1 MGKYQPI
8 KIAGNSTGLVQ
19 SREEFILPNDAYPVL
34 QNAFVWRER
43 IKRKKGCEQLGRLTR
58 LFSTMTDGLPID
70 MSGNGNVFTALSITT
85 PPYTILPGTVNIGY
99 NSNIYTDINFDGI
112 LVGVPGGTGSIN
124 YSTGAI
130 NFPPSAT
137 PAGTI
142 NSIYIASN
150 LPVCGILNRDINS
163 QNDEETIFFDT
174 TYAYKFSTGN
184 FIEYIPGTTWNGANY
199 QLFWGTNYWVSKTND
214 KVFWVT
220 NFNIDQSTKDPI
232 RYTDSSAWINFA
244 PKINAA
250 GSLFLNQCLAIL
262 PFRGRLLVFNTF
274 EGDNADI
281 TMTTAIQYRQRI
293 RWSAIG
299 TPFADMSSIVTSVNA
314 NAWVDD
320 IRGQGGF
327 LDIPTNQ
334 DIISVGFVRDNL
346 VIYCERSTWQL
357 RYTGRSIAPFQIE
370 RVNAELGTE
379 STFSA
384 VQFDTSL
391 VGFGDKAI
399 VECDSFKSAPIDIK
413 IPDLVFSIENQNHG
427 NDRVVGI
434 RDFQQ
439 RLAYWMY
446 PITSDD
452 YVKDGFIPVFPNRR
466 LVYNYE
472 NDSWAIF
479 NDSFTYF
486 GNFLDLGSRTWVQS
500 NISWSNSNFKWSN
513 NPALFPLIVAG
524 NQQGFIL
531 ILDQQVTN
539 DPTLFISAISSGAG
553 AVTVITSADH
563 NLASSANQIPA
574 DGQVVQLINM
584 TGDYAYLNNLIVGIS
599 RINANTFSIF
609 TYSSD
614 TESFSIPVPFQAGT
628 YNGSGTIIVRD
639 GFSIQS
645 KKFNFLDE
653 GNTIQLGYI
662 DVLMDS
668 TSNGAITM
676 NVYADY
682 NDTQPI
688 NTYPENA
695 NDVTDEPDTFFNSVI
710 PTYSPSYGTN
720 PPLNSS
726 TTKNWQRIYC
736 ATRAAFITTE
746 FTLSN
751 AQLNG
756 VEQENDVQID
766 CQIMWVRKSGH
777 NLAIGV

>member
-8 KIAGNSTGLVQ
+8 KIAGMSTGLIQ

-43 IKRKKGCEQLGRLTR
+43 IKRKKGCNQLGRLTR
-58 LFSTMTDGLPID
+58 LFSTATDGLAID
-70 MSGNGNVFTALSITT
+70 GSGNGNVWTALGIST
-85 PPYTILPGTVNIGY
+85 PTNLSILPGGVQIGY
-99 NSNIYTDINFDGI
+99 NSNQYSDPMKNGV
-112 LVGVPGGTGSIN
+112 LVGTPTGTGSIN
-124 YSTGAI
+124 YITGDVHF
-130 NFPPSAT
+130 NPGV

-150 LPVCGILNRDINS
+150 LPVCGILTREIDS
-163 QNDEETIFFDT
+163 QNNEETIFFDSK
-174 TYAYKFSTGN
+174 YSYKYSSGN
-184 FIEYIPGTTWNGANY
+184 FIEYISGAGSKTWNGADY
-199 QLFWGTNYWVSKTND
+199 QLFWGTNYWVNASNVKL
-214 KVFWVT
+214 FWVT
-220 NFNIDQSTKDPI
+220 NFNITESTRDPI
-232 RYTDSSAWINFA
+232 RYTDGSTWTDFA
-244 PKINAA
+244 PTIDASSNVLA
-250 GSLFLNQCLAIL
+250 QCLALL
-262 PFRGRLLVFNTF
+262 PFRGRLLAFNTF
-274 EGDNADI
+274 EGPSLTDPS
-281 TMTTAIQYRQRI
+281 TIQYRQRI

-299 TPFADMSSIVTSVNA
+299 SPLTSNS
-314 NAWVDD
+314 WRDD
-320 IRGQGGF
+320 IRGNGGF

-334 DIISVGFVRDNL
+334 DIISVGVVRDNL

-439 RLAYWMY
+439 RIAYWMY

-452 YVKDGFIPVFPNRR
+452 YVKDGYIPKYPNRR

-486 GNFLDLGSRTWVQS
+486 GNFQDQGARSWVQS
-500 NISWSNSNFKWSN
+500 NFSWASSNFKWATS
-513 NPALFPLIVAG
+513 PALFPLIVAG

-531 ILDQQVTN
+531 VLDQKVKN
-539 DPTLFISAISSGAG
+539 DPTLYISAISSGTSNI
-553 AVTVITSADH
+553 TVITSTDH

-574 DGQVVQLINM
+574 DGQVVQLVNM
-584 TGDYAYLNNLIVGIS
+584 SGDYAYLNNAVVGIS
-599 RINANTFSIF
+599 RINANTFSI
-609 TYSSD
+609 YSYSMD
-614 TESFSIPVPFQAGT
+614 TQSFSEPVLFQSGT
-628 YNGSGTIIVRD
+628 YNGSGMMLVRD
-639 GFSIQS
+639 GFVIQS
-645 KKFNFLDE
+645 KKFNFLEE

-662 DVLMDS
+662 DVLANN
-668 TSNGAITM
+668 TSDGAITM

-682 NDTQPI
+682 NDSQPI

-695 NDVTDEPDTFFNSVI
+695 NDVTDSPDEFFNSVI
-710 PTYSPSYGTN
+710 PTSVSINRG
-720 PPLNSS
+720 S
-726 TTKNWQRIYC
+726 TKNWQRIYC
-736 ATRAAFITTE
+736 PTRASFLTTE

-756 VEQENDVQID
+756 IEQENDVQID
-766 CQIMWVRKSGH
+766 CQIMWVRRAGRQ
-777 NLAIGV
+777 LPIGI

>member
-8 KIAGNSTGLVQ
+8 KIAGMQTGLVE
-19 SREEFILPNDAYPVL
+19 SREEFILPNDAYPIL

-43 IKRKKGCEQLGRLTR
+43 IKRKKGCNQLGRLTR
-58 LFSTMTDGLPID
+58 LFSTAMNGLAIDG
-70 MSGNGNVFTALSITT
+70 SGNGNVFTALSITT
-85 PPYTILPGTVNIGY
+85 PPYTILPGSVSIGY
-99 NSNIYTDINFDGI
+99 NGNQYTDPNSDGN
-112 LVGVPGGTGSIN
+112 LVGVPSGSGTIN
-124 YSTGAI
+124 YITGAVH
-130 NFPPSAT
+130 FSPGFF
-137 PAGTI
+137 AGTI

-150 LPVCGILNRDINS
+150 LPVCGILNREIDS
-163 QNDEETIFFDT
+163 QNTEQTIFFDT
-174 TYAYKFSTGN
+174 TYAYQYSSGS
-184 FIEYIPGTTWNGANY
+184 FIEYPSATPTTWNGADY
-199 QLFWGTNYWVSKTND
+199 QLFWGTNYWTSSANL

-220 NFNIDQSTKDPI
+220 NFNITQSTYDPI
-232 RYTDSSAWINFA
+232 YYTDGTDWVPFA
-244 PKINAA
+244 PTIDEA
-250 GSLFLNQCLAIL
+250 GNVLAQCQILL
-262 PFRGRLLVFNTF
+262 PFRGRLLAFNTY
-274 EGDNADI
+274 EGPSLTDPNS
-281 TMTTAIQYRQRI
+281 IQYRQRI

-299 TPFADMSSIVTSVNA
+299 TPFSDTSSIVSTVNP
-314 NAWVDD
+314 NAWRDD

-327 LDIPTNQ
+327 LNIPTNQ
-334 DIISVGFVRDNL
+334 DIISVGIVRDNL

-413 IPDLVFSIENQNHG
+413 IPDLVFSIENQNNG

-446 PITSDD
+446 PINNDE
-452 YVKDGFIPVFPNRR
+452 YVKIGFIPTFPNRR

-486 GNFLDLGSRTWVQS
+486 GSFQSDGARSWVQS
-500 NISWSNSNFKWSN
+500 NFPWSQANFTWQTA
-513 NPALFPLIVAG
+513 PALFPYIIAG

-531 ILDQQVTN
+531 VLDQKVTN
-539 DPTLFISAISSGAG
+539 DPTLSILAISSGTG
-553 AVTVITSADH
+553 AITVITSNDH
-563 NLASSANQIPA
+563 NLASSANLVPA

-584 TGDYAYLNNLIVGIS
+584 TGDYSYLNNLIVGIS
-599 RINANTFSIF
+599 RIDDNNFSIY

-614 TESFSIPVPFQAGT
+614 TESFSEPVLFQSGT
-628 YNGSGTIIVRD
+628 YNGSGSIIVRD

-662 DVLMDS
+662 DVLMNT

-682 NDTQPI
+682 NDSQPI
-688 NTYPENA
+688 NTYPQNA

-710 PTYSPSYGTN
+710 PTSVSVDR
-720 PPLNSS
+720 SS
-726 TTKNWQRIYC
+726 TKNWQRIYC
-736 ATRAAFITTE
+736 ATRASFLTTE

-766 CQIMWVRKSGH
+766 CQVMWVRRAGRQ
-777 NLAIGV
+777 LPIGV

>member
-8 KIAGNSTGLVQ
+8 KIAGNATGLVQ

-43 IKRKKGCEQLGRLTR
+43 IKRKKGCNLLGRLSRTFVSYIAGTTTTGSPSDTIN
-58 LFSTMTDGLPID
+58 LFTSKTIIEPNAQITPSSI
-70 MSGNGNVFTALSITT
+70 SITIT
-85 PPYTILPGTVNIGY
+85 GGNAANAGTATDNGDGTFSVTGNISNTGTTINYETGNLVITYVSNPIAAS
-99 NSNIYTDINFDGI
+99 SNINISFSYFT
-112 LVGVPGGTGSIN
+112 
-124 YSTGAI
+124 
-130 NFPPSAT
+130 
-137 PAGTI
+137 
-142 NSIYIASN
+142 N
-150 LPVCGILNRDINS
+150 LPVCGILNREIDS
-163 QNDEETIFFDT
+163 QNNEQTIFFDT
-174 TYAYKFSTGN
+174 KYAYQFSSGS
-184 FIEYIPGTTWNGANY
+184 FIEYIPGTTWNGADY
-199 QLFWGTNYWVSKTND
+199 QLFWGTNYWVNSSNK
-214 KVFWVT
+214 KLFWVT
-220 NFNIDQSTKDPI
+220 NFNIDQATKDPI
-232 RYTDSSAWINFA
+232 RYTDGITWTNFA
-244 PKINAA
+244 PTINQA
-250 GSLFLNQCLAIL
+250 GNLFLNQALALL
-262 PFRGRLLVFNTF
+262 PFRGRLLAFNTY
-274 EGDNADI
+274 EGDTNDI
-281 TMTTAIQYRQRI
+281 TTTTAIQYRQRI
-293 RWSAIG
+293 RWSALGSPIE
-299 TPFADMSSIVTSVNA
+299 AD
-314 NAWVDD
+314 AWKDD
-320 IRGQGGF
+320 VRGKGGF
-327 LDIPTNQ
+327 INIPTNQ
-334 DIISVGFVRDNL
+334 DIVSVGFVRDNL

-357 RYTGRSIAPFQIE
+357 RYTGRTIAPFQIE

-413 IPDLVFSIENQNHG
+413 IPDLVFSIENQNNG

-446 PITSDD
+446 PITNDD
-452 YVKDGFIPVFPNRR
+452 YVKLGFVPKFPNRR

-486 GNFLDLGSRTWVQS
+486 GSFQSTGARTWVQS
-500 NISWSNSNFKWSN
+500 SFSWSDSNFTWQTS
-513 NPALFPLIVAG
+513 PALFPFIVAG

-531 ILDQQVTN
+531 VLDQKVTN
-539 DPTLFISAISSGAG
+539 DSTLYISAISSGTG
-553 AVTVITSADH
+553 TITVITSPEH
-563 NLASSANQIPA
+563 NLATSANIIPA
-574 DGQVVQLINM
+574 DGQVIQLINM

-599 RINANTFSIF
+599 RIDANTFSLYTF
-609 TYSSD
+609 SSD

-628 YNGSGTIIVRD
+628 YNGTGTIIVRD
-639 GFSIQS
+639 GFSVQS

-662 DVLMDS
+662 DVLMNNTES
-668 TSNGAITM
+668 GAITM

-695 NDVTDEPDTFFNSVI
+695 NDVTDEPDTFFNSII
-710 PTYSPSYGTN
+710 PTYVEIDR
-720 PPLNSS
+720 SS
-726 TTKNWQRIYC
+726 TKNWQRVYC
-736 ATRAAFITTE
+736 ATRASFLTTE

-756 VEQENDVQID
+756 IEQENDVQID
-766 CQIMWVRKSGH
+766 CQIMWVRKSGRQ
-777 NLAIGV
+777 LPIGV